1 MKRLLGGCSWLHF
14 AKRRVS
20 LRVQKYL
27 VLKFSLGVGI
37 KHGSFQICICYTAEQ
52 FVPFQLSVS
61 TEKKE
66 RIRTSFN
73 QGCKISSLRSM
84 ARAGD
89 RTVVKFHLFLAS
101 CSQALGAGKEVGEKK
116 KVWLIYLNDKIV
128 CAEYENL
135 KARNTENN
143 NYPHS
148 DIVINFYSSR
158 MCR

>member
-1 MKRLLGGCSWLHF
+1 M
-14 AKRRVS
+14 S

-37 KHGSFQICICYTAEQ
+37 KHGSFQICICYTAKQ
-52 FVPFQLSVS
+52 FVPSQLSVS

-101 CSQALGAGKEVGEKK
+101 CSQALGAGEEVGEK
-116 KVWLIYLNDKIV
+116 
-128 CAEYENL
+128 
-135 KARNTENN
+135 RR
-143 NYPHS
+143 
-148 DIVINFYSSR
+148 FG
-158 MCR
+158 